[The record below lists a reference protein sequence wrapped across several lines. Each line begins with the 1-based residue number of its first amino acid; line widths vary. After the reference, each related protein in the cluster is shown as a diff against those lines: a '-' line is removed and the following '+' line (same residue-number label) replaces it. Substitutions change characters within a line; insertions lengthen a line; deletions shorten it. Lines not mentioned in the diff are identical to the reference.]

1 MKPERLPM
9 IEVSVVIPCLNEEK
23 SIGICVKKALESF
36 KEHNLEGEVVV
47 VDNGSTDRSAQ
58 IANGSGARVVVETE
72 KGYGSALRRGI
83 NEAYGKYIVMGDG
96 DDTYDFSQANLF
108 VDRLKEGFDLVMGSR
123 FKGQILPGAMSWSHR
138 YVGNPILSGM
148 LRLLFGG
155 TVSDSHCGL
164 RAFTKE
170 AFIKMDLHTTG
181 MEFASEMVIHSMKKL
196 LKISE
201 IPITYYPRLGQSKL
215 ESLRDAWR
223 HIRFMLVYSPDYL
236 FFVPGSVIFG
246 VGFAVTIKMLVGTFY
261 LWGRPSGPHVMI
273 FSSLF
278 MILGWAILNI
288 GLLAKVFARSIA
300 MEDDKLIEKV
310 VKVVTLERAIVFGA
324 AIMAIGLLLV
334 TYIFYVW
341 YQNDFGFLDQLKVGM
356 FALALI
362 VMGIQTIFN
371 AFLFS
376 LLQIKYNK

>member
-1 MKPERLPM
+1 M

-23 SIGICVKKALESF
+23 SIALCVKKALESF
-36 KEHNLEGEVVV
+36 KESGLAGEVVV
-47 VDNGSTDRSAQ
+47 VDNGSTDRSVQ
-58 IANGSGARVVVETE
+58 IAAGAGAKVVSEDQ

-83 NEAYGKYIVMGDG
+83 NEAQGTYIVMGDG
-96 DDTYDFSQANLF
+96 DDTYDFTQACKF

-123 FKGQILPGAMSWSHR
+123 FQGNILPGAMSWSHR

-170 AFIKMDLHTTG
+170 AYIKMELRTTG
-181 MEFASEMVIHSMKKL
+181 MEFASEMVIHAMKKH

-201 IPITYYPRLGQSKL
+201 IPITYYPRVGESKL

-223 HIRFMLVYSPDYL
+223 HVRFMLIYSPDYL
-236 FFVPGSVIFG
+236 FFVPGVTIFG
-246 VGFAVTIKMLVGTFY
+246 ISLAVTLKMLAGTFY
-261 LWGRPSGPHVMI
+261 LWGRAWGAHVMI

-278 MILGWAILNI
+278 MILGWDIINV
-288 GLLAKVFARSIA
+288 GLLAKVFSRAIARE
-300 MEDDKLIEKV
+300 EDKFIEKV

-324 AIMAIGLLLV
+324 VLTVTGIALF
-334 TYIFYVW
+334 TYILYIW
-341 YQNDFGFLDQLKVGM
+341 YRNDFGILDKINVGL
-356 FALALI
+356 FAMSLI

-376 LLQIKYNK
+376 LLQIQY